1 MNGKITMEKYTNL
14 EQAIQDPS
22 LVIITENITTQ
33 KEINKVYVK
42 YKVLPKKQKRYSNY
56 YIQMNS

>member
-33 KEINKVYVK
+33 KELNKVYVK
-42 YKVLPKKQKRYSNY
+42 YKSFQKSRND
-56 YIQMNS
+56 IPTITQTNS